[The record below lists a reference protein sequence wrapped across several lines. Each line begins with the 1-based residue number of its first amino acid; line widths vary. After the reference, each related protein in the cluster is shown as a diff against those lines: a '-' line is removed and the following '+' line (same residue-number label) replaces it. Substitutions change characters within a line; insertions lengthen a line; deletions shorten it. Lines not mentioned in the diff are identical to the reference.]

1 MKSLFHPRTFSKSN
15 STSAASLS
23 PLAVRT
29 VPVTS
34 YRLNQANRTGKQINN
49 SVTRRNTR
57 FSPGLLIDYTLFS
70 YILAVDAGL
79 TAEIFL
85 RDRLRG
91 KKSLPA

>member
-1 MKSLFHPRTFSKSN
+1 MKSLFHSRTFSKRN
-15 STSAASLS
+15 STSLASPS

-29 VPVTS
+29 VPVS
-34 YRLNQANRTGKQINN
+34 AFKLDRGHRTGKEMKR
-49 SVTRRNTR
+49 STVPRNTR
-57 FSPGLLIDYTLFS
+57 FSPGLLIDYALFS

-91 KKSLPA
+91 KKSFQA

>member
-1 MKSLFHPRTFSKSN
+1 MKSLFHSRSFSRHH
-15 STSAASLS
+15 STSVS

-34 YRLNQANRTGKQINN
+34 YKLHQANRTKKAMNKTADCCHT
-49 SVTRRNTR
+49 S
-57 FSPGLLIDYTLFS
+57 FSPGMLLDYTLFS

-79 TAEIFL
+79 TAKMFL
-85 RDRLRG
+85 RDRLQG